1 MIRFYRNKIILILG
15 AAGTVGKAPAK
26 RNEVFDLLEETL

>member
-15 AAGTVGKAPAK
+15 AAGKAPAK
-26 RNEVFDLLEETL
+26 RNEVFDLLEETR